1 MKYVL
6 VTGLIAVA
14 VVAQSPRPRD
24 WPAVTGEARPWTRW
38 WWQGS
43 AVDAPSLTANLETIA
58 AAGMGGVEI
67 TPIYGV
73 RGEESR
79 FIPYLSPRWTEML
92 RHVLSEGRRLDL
104 GVDMATGTG
113 WPFGGPS
120 VDDGSAARN
129 IVHHMW
135 RVPAGASVPEPI
147 QMLQAAV
154 VRTARP
160 LAQGGLD
167 VARIASPVSANP
179 DLQALALEHVK
190 YRRSLPLIA
199 VIAYD
204 ASGRSRDLTNRVGAG
219 GVLDWIAPER
229 STVYAVFGGWHGK
242 LVERAAPGGEGF
254 VIDHFSGTAI
264 RSYLAGFD
272 RAWPERAPA
281 GVRAFFNDSYE
292 VDDAPGQADWTPRLF
307 EEFRTRRGYD
317 LREHLPELFGDVSGD
332 AADRVLADYRE
343 TMSDLLL
350 ETFTAEWNAWA
361 RQRRALTRNQAH
373 GSPANLL
380 DLYAASDIPETEGTD
395 LPRFRWASSAGH
407 VAGRRLISAETATW
421 LDEHFRA
428 TLAQVREAV
437 DDLFLGGV
445 NHIVYHGTAYSP
457 PGDPWPGWQF
467 YAAVEFNP
475 ANAWWDDLAAL
486 NAYVTRTQS
495 VLQSGGPDQDVLLY
509 FPFYDAVAAR
519 GKAGLLTHFGEAD
532 QRTAAE
538 GFEAAASLMQSRGYT
553 FDYVSDRQV
562 QALRVSGGR
571 IATGGGAAYRAIV
584 IPPVRFV
591 PVATLEQVLSL
602 ARQGAQV
609 IVWKAWPSEAAGF
622 ADRASRLDR
631 LQQLIRGATIK
642 IDDDLDAA
650 LARTGIQRETLVDRG
665 LAFVRR
671 ADAEGRVY
679 FVTNRAGREIE
690 AWIPFRL
697 SSRDVTIFNATT
709 GRRGRAL
716 TRAGERGAV
725 EVFLALAP
733 RESLLVAGGEP
744 PGDSYDFYAASGTP
758 VAIDGSW
765 RVRFI
770 KGGPTL
776 PAARGAD
783 PLRSWTE
790 FGGDDVKSFSG
801 TAAYTATFARPA
813 TPAAAW
819 QLDLGAVHDSAR
831 VRLNGHD
838 VAALIGPPYRVTVAA
853 AGLTATNT
861 LEVYVTNL
869 SANRIADLD
878 RRGAGWKKF
887 YNVNMPA
894 RFPENRGADG
904 LFSAAAWEPLP
915 SGLLGP
921 VTLTPMR
928 VRRGE

>member
-1 MKYVL
+1 MKYFV
-6 VTGLIAVA
+6 VIGLLAAA

-24 WPAVTGEARPWTRW
+24 WPAVTREARPWTRW

-58 AAGMGGVEI
+58 AAGLGGVEI

-79 FIPYLSPRWTEML
+79 FIPYLSPRWVEML
-92 RHVLSEGRRLDL
+92 RHALSEARRLDL
-104 GVDMATGTG
+104 GVDIATGTG

-120 VDDGSAARN
+120 VDDDSAARN
-129 IVHHMW
+129 IVHRMW
-135 RVPAGASVPEPI
+135 RVPAGAGVPEPI
-147 QMLQAAV
+147 QMRQPAL

-160 LAQGGLD
+160 LAQGDLD
-167 VARIASPVSANP
+167 VSRIDNPVSATPN
-179 DLQALALEHVK
+179 LQALALEHVR
-190 YRRSLPLIA
+190 YPRQLPLIA
-199 VIAYD
+199 VMAYD
-204 ASGRSRDLTNRVGAG
+204 ASGRSSDLTNRVGADG
-219 GVLDWIAPER
+219 LLDWIAPQA

-254 VIDHFSGTAI
+254 VIDHFSSTAI
-264 RSYLAGFD
+264 RSYLARFD
-272 RAWPERAPA
+272 RTWPERLPA
-281 GVRAFFNDSYE
+281 GVRAVFNDSYE

-307 EEFRTRRGYD
+307 EEFRARRGYD
-317 LREHLPELFGDVSGD
+317 LRERLPELFGDVSGG

-343 TMSDLLL
+343 TISDLLL
-350 ETFTAEWNAWA
+350 ETFTAEWSAWA
-361 RQRRALTRNQAH
+361 RSRGALTRNQAH

-407 VAGRRLISAETATW
+407 VAGRRLISAEAATW

-428 TLAQVREAV
+428 TLAQVRDAV
-437 DDLFLGGV
+437 DDLFVGGV

-457 PGDPWPGWQF
+457 PRDPWPGWQF

-495 VLQSGGPDQDVLLY
+495 FLQSGEADQDVLLY

-519 GKAGLLTHFGEAD
+519 GKAGLLTHFGEAN

-538 GFEAAASLMQSRGYT
+538 GFEAAASLLQSRGYT
-553 FDYVSDRQV
+553 FDYVSDRQA
-562 QALRVSGGR
+562 QALRVRSGR
-571 IATGGGAAYRAIV
+571 IATSGGAAYRAII
-584 IPPVRFV
+584 IPPVRFI

-602 ARQGAQV
+602 ARQGAHV

-622 ADRASRLDR
+622 ADRAPRLDR
-631 LQQLIRGATIK
+631 LQQLIRSASIT

-650 LARTGIQRETLVDRG
+650 LARTGVERETLVDRG

-671 ADAEGRVY
+671 ADAVGRVY
-679 FVTNRAGREIE
+679 FVANRTGHQIE
-690 AWIPFRL
+690 GWIPFRL
-697 SSRDVTIFNATT
+697 SSRDVTLFNAAT
-709 GRRGRAL
+709 GRRGRAR

-744 PGDSYDFYAASGTP
+744 AGDSYDFYAVTGTP
-758 VAIDGSW
+758 VTIDGSW

-770 KGGPTL
+770 KGGPTR
-776 PAARGAD
+776 PAARAAD

-790 FGGDDVKSFSG
+790 FDGDGLKSFSG
-801 TAAYTATFARPA
+801 TAAYTTSFTRPA
-813 TPAAAW
+813 TSAAAW
-819 QLDLGAVHDSAR
+819 QLDLGAVHESAR

-838 VAALIGPPYRVTVAA
+838 VGTLIGPPYRVIVAA
-853 AGLTATNT
+853 AALTPTNT
-861 LEVYVTNL
+861 LEIEVTNL

-878 RRGAGWKKF
+878 RRGVGWKKF
-887 YNVNMPA
+887 YNVNMPS
-894 RFPENRGADG
+894 RFPQNRGADG

-928 VRRGE
+928 VRRND

>member
-1 MKYVL
+1 MKYIVAAGLL
-6 VTGLIAVA
+6 VVA

-24 WPAVTGEARPWTRW
+24 WPAVTREARPWTRW
-38 WWQGS
+38 WWHGS
-43 AVDAPSLTANLETIA
+43 AVDAPSLTANLRAIA

-67 TPIYGV
+67 TPIFGV

-79 FIPYLSPRWTEML
+79 FIPYLSPRWIEML
-92 RHVLSEGRRLDL
+92 RHSLSEARRLDL

-120 VDDGSAARN
+120 VDDESAARN
-129 IVHHMW
+129 IVHRVW
-135 RVPAGASVPEPI
+135 RVPAGGSLPEPI
-147 QMLQAAV
+147 QMLQPAL

-160 LAQGGLD
+160 LAQGRLD
-167 VARIASPVSANP
+167 VTRVANPVSATP

-190 YRRSLPLIA
+190 YPRPLPLIA
-199 VIAYD
+199 VMAYD
-204 ASGRSRDLTNRVGAG
+204 ASGRSTDLTNRVGAD
-219 GVLDWIAPER
+219 GVLGWVAPEA
-229 STVYAVFGGWHGK
+229 STVYALFGGWHGK
-242 LVERAAPGGEGF
+242 MVERAAPGGEGF

-272 RAWPERAPA
+272 RAWPERPA

-292 VDDAPGQADWTPRLF
+292 VDDAPGQADWTPRLL
-307 EEFRTRRGYD
+307 EEFRVRRGYD
-317 LREHLPELFGDVSGD
+317 LRERLPELFGDVGGD
-332 AADRVLADYRE
+332 DVDRVLADYRE
-343 TMSDLLL
+343 TISDLLL
-350 ETFTAEWNAWA
+350 ETFTAEWGAWA
-361 RQRRALTRNQAH
+361 RSRGALTRNQAH

-407 VAGRRLISAETATW
+407 VAGRHLISAEAATW

-428 TLAQVREAV
+428 TLAQVRSAV

-457 PGDPWPGWQF
+457 PGDAWPGWQF

-495 VLQSGGPDQDVLLY
+495 FLQSGRADQDVLLY
-509 FPFYDAVAAR
+509 FPFYDAIAAR
-519 GKAGLLTHFGEAD
+519 GNAGLLTHFGDAN

-538 GFEAAASLMQSRGYT
+538 GFEAAASLLQTRGYT

-562 QALRVSGGR
+562 QALRVSRGR
-571 IATGGGAAYRAIV
+571 IGTSGGAAYRAIV
-584 IPPVRFV
+584 IPPVRFI
-591 PVATLEQVLSL
+591 PVATLEHLLSL

-609 IVWKAWPSEAAGF
+609 IVWKAWPSAAAGF
-622 ADRASRLDR
+622 ADRASSLDR
-631 LQQLIRGATIK
+631 LRQLIAAAPITI
-642 IDDDLDAA
+642 DGDLEGA
-650 LARTGIQRETLVDRG
+650 LARTGVERETLVDHG
-665 LAFVRR
+665 LGFVRR
-671 ADAEGRVY
+671 ADAAGRVY
-679 FVTNRAGREIE
+679 FVANRTARAIDG
-690 AWIPFRL
+690 WIPFRL
-697 SSRDVTIFNATT
+697 RSRDVTIFNAAT

-716 TRAGERGAV
+716 TRDGDGGAV

-733 RESLLVAGGEP
+733 RESLLVAGGNP
-744 PGDSYDFYAASGTP
+744 ARDAYDFYAASGTA

-776 PAARGAD
+776 PAARTVD
-783 PLRSWTE
+783 RLRSWTE
-790 FGGDDVKSFSG
+790 FDGDDVKSFSG
-801 TAAYTATFARPA
+801 TAAYIATFARPA
-813 TPAAAW
+813 VSASAW
-819 QLDLGAVHDSAR
+819 QLDLGAVHESAR
-831 VRLNGHD
+831 LRLNGHE
-838 VAALIGPPYRVTVAA
+838 VGTLIGPPYRVTVAA
-853 AGLTATNT
+853 AALTPTNT
-861 LEVYVTNL
+861 LEVSVTNL
-869 SANRIADLD
+869 SANRIAALD
-878 RRGAGWKKF
+878 RRGIGWKKF
-887 YNVNMPA
+887 YNVNMPS
-894 RFPENRGADG
+894 RFPQNRGADG